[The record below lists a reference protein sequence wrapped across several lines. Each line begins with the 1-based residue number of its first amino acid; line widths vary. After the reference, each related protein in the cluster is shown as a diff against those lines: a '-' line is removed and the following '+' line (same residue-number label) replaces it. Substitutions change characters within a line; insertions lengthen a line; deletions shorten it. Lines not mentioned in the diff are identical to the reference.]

1 LNKVVEGGSQMFF
14 NVEGAN
20 KKSEIKQQ
28 YDVVIIGGGPA
39 GISAAIYALQGG
51 ASTLVIEKAIEGGQ
65 MNLTDIIENY
75 PGFKTIKGEELSSLM
90 KEHAEQFGADFYDGK
105 VIELKDEDSHKTVV
119 MENGKTIKSKAIIIA
134 SGSYPRKLGV
144 KGEEEF
150 SSRGVSYCASCDGH
164 FFKNKKIAVVG
175 GGNTAVEEAVYLS
188 NIAKEVYIIHRRE
201 KLRAD
206 KLYQD
211 RAFSRNNIKF
221 KWNSVIEEI
230 KGKDKVES
238 LVIKNLKNDEVYEEP
253 FDGVFVFVGLVPET
267 SFLNKDLFDFD
278 EYGFLITDENMETKV
293 KGIYAVGDV
302 RKKELR
308 QIVTAVSDG
317 AIAASH
323 AIREYVNEDQ
333 ISSTQSINLTK

>member
-1 LNKVVEGGSQMFF
+1 MFF

>member
-1 LNKVVEGGSQMFF
+1 MFF

-333 ISSTQSINLTK
+333 ISSTQSINRVRS